1 MGASENLA
9 ELKSVWK
16 LGFGDDDEWIDGFF
30 KHYHTGGDCYVSRDG
45 QGRIVAQ
52 MHALPMSIGGVY
64 IYGVTTHPSWRGRG
78 IARALM
84 AEALRDLA
92 ARGVPFAML
101 IAQEP
106 SLRQWYEGMGFCL
119 GTNVVDVTGYDGE
132 CLDNDDLAL
141 NLPMI
146 RVVNAQSYVTAS
158 IARRQCGLKSPFCLS
173 DGMIPANVGAF
184 AADGG
189 FLPGAELPGAPGLL
203 PADLVRE
210 LPVPLP
216 GRIDVIDPRDS
227 R

>member
-30 KHYHTGGDCYVSRDG
+30 KHYHTVGDCYVSRDG

-78 IARALM
+78 VARALM
-84 AEALRDLA
+84 ATALCDLA

-106 SLRQWYEGMGFCL
+106 SLRRWYEGMGFCL
-119 GTNVVDVTGYDGE
+119 GTTVVDVAGYEGE
-132 CLDNDDLAL
+132 CLGNDDMAL

-146 RVVNAQSYVTAS
+146 RVVNAQNYVAAR

-173 DGMIPANVGAF
+173 DGMIPANAGSF
-184 AADGG
+184 TAAGGFLPGG
-189 FLPGAELPGAPGLL
+189 FLPGAPVLS
-203 PADLVRE
+203 PADVVGA

-216 GRIDVIDPRDS
+216 GRIDVIDPR
-227 R
+227 RR